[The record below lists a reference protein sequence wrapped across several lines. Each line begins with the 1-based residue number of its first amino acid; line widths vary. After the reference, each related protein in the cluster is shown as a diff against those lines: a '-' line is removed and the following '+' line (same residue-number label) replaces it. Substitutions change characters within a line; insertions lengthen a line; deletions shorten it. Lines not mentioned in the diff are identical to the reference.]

1 MPNTLPGY
9 RRRQAVQRLLDV
21 LGTLMETLDRLLSVR
36 QDGRI
41 YDAIK
46 DVGDAVTDLLEEL

>member
-1 MPNTLPGY
+1 M
-9 RRRQAVQRLLDV
+9 QRLLDV
-21 LGTLMETLDRLLSVR
+21 LETLMGTLDRLLSVR

>member
-1 MPNTLPGY
+1 M
-9 RRRQAVQRLLDV
+9 QRLLDV

>member
-1 MPNTLPGY
+1 M
-9 RRRQAVQRLLDV
+9 QRLLDC
-21 LGTLMETLDRLLSVR
+21 LESLMETLGRLLSVR

-41 YDAIK
+41 YDAIR

>member
-1 MPNTLPGY
+1 MPNTLPGS
-9 RRRQAVQRLLDV
+9 RRRRAVQRLLDV
-21 LGTLMETLDRLLSVR
+21 LETLMGTLDRLLSVR